1 MRFATLGYVV
11 QRLRRNAS
19 VTQYHDATIV
29 PNRIGTVPVSRRRMP
44 PRGGRV
50 AWASCPGFPT
60 STGSIPVNDGQWH
73 HVVSVFP
80 EGGEIIDDLDHY
92 VDGMLEDKNGNTSM
106 FVDTDVDLGLDL
118 TIDEPSTWALL
129 ALGFVGLA
137 ATGRGRRST

>member
-1 MRFATLGYVV
+1 MGILPRIPHVHGLDSG
-11 QRLRRNAS
+11 QRRPMA
-19 VTQYHDATIV
+19 
-29 PNRIGTVPVSRRRMP
+29 
-44 PRGGRV
+44 PRGIGV
-50 AWASCPGFPT
+50 
-60 STGSIPVNDGQWH
+60 
-73 HVVSVFP
+73 P